1 MQHPL
6 DDPAFNALIS
16 NNKHLANGNEQA
28 KHFADNVAPF
38 VGLRDNS
45 DDDFQQLYELLPY
58 DRPAV
63 FIRDIEQQFSK
74 DWTVL
79 RAMRVPQMI
88 YDKPAENNPS
98 VEIVDLTDEHIPQ
111 MLSLTKLTN
120 PGPFLERT
128 IEFGHYRGIFDGK
141 ELVAMAGQRMHAF
154 NYAEISAVCTHPD
167 YLGRGYARQLLLN
180 HAHRIQAEGNIP
192 YLHVL
197 STNERALKV
206 YTGLGFVTRKE
217 MYFYVLQ
224 KNLTN

>member
-6 DDPAFNALIS
+6 DNPAFNALIS

-74 DWTVL
+74 DWSVL

-88 YDKPAENNPS
+88 FDKPAENNPS
-98 VEIVDLTDEHIPQ
+98 VEIIDLTDEHIPQ

-128 IEFGHYRGIFDGK
+128 IEFGHYRGIFDGE
-141 ELVAMAGQRMHAF
+141 ELVAMAGQRMHSF

-180 HAHRIQAEGNIP
+180 QAHRIQSEGNIP

-224 KNLTN
+224 KG